1 MDKNYIE
8 VCCKN
13 NGNELV
19 IFSAVISI
27 LITKDLSVNDQNLLS
42 TLLQAIGQNLAVIA
56 TVQSNCEEKIQDNS

>member
-27 LITKDLSVNDQNLLS
+27 LIAKDLSVNDQNLLS